1 MVNSLYSFIDVEAQT
16 ASPSTLRDIVKG
28 VLRADSGAC
37 YAEMESYLMPPGVSG
52 SRSFDQAYAVKV
64 LLKHD
69 ANLEGQIATKMVDT
83 PTLNHRALWDILQN
97 VLRSSGFRMKH
108 GRLVGLLEHK
118 KDPAQED
125 NDSAG
130 QPDID

>member
-1 MVNSLYSFIDVEAQT
+1 MVHSLYSFIEVEAKT

-28 VLRADSGAC
+28 VLRADEGAC
-37 YAEMESYLMPPGVSG
+37 YADMEAYLMPPGVSG

-64 LLKHD
+64 LMKHD
-69 ANLEGQIATKMVDT
+69 ALQKGQIATKMADT

-97 VLRSSGFRMKH
+97 VLRQSGFKMRH
-108 GRLVGLLEHK
+108 GRLIGLLEHK
-118 KDPAQED
+118 KDDED
-125 NDSAG
+125 ENGG

>member
-1 MVNSLYSFIDVEAQT
+1 MVHSLYSFIEVEAKK

-28 VLRADSGAC
+28 VLRADDGAC
-37 YAEMESYLMPPGVSG
+37 YSEMESYLMPPGVSG

-64 LLKHD
+64 LMKYD
-69 ANLEGQIATKMVDT
+69 AKNEGQIATKMADT

-97 VLRSSGFRMKH
+97 VLRSSGFKMRH
-108 GRLVGLLEHK
+108 GRLVGLLEHQ
-118 KDPAQED
+118 KDED
-125 NDSAG
+125 ENGGG

>member
-1 MVNSLYSFIDVEAQT
+1 MSHSLYSFIDVEAKT

-28 VLRADSGAC
+28 VLRADDGAC
-37 YAEMESYLMPPGVSG
+37 YSAMELYLMPPGISG

-64 LLKHD
+64 LMVHD
-69 ANLEGQIATKMVDT
+69 GKQEGQIATKMADT

-97 VLRSSGFRMKH
+97 VLRSSGFKMRH

-118 KDPAQED
+118 KPEED
-125 NDSAG
+125 ENGGG